1 MASLS
6 LSEHRLTSWDGT
18 RLTYRLWTPPD
29 ARRAILLF
37 HRGHEHSGRVADLV
51 EGLAPAGTA
60 VVAWDARGHGQ
71 SDGVRGDAPGFA
83 TLVRDAEA
91 FARHVE
97 AAHGIPL
104 DRMAVAGLSVGA
116 VVAAAWVHDYAPPV
130 RALVLASPAFRVRL
144 WVPLAI
150 PLLRAAARAGRPAFV
165 RSYVQPGM
173 LTRDPAAARRYRED
187 PLVTRAIAV
196 RVLLGLHDAGR
207 RLVADAEAI
216 TVPSLVQLAGAD
228 WVVDTEV
235 GRRFFGRLGAADK
248 ELRSYPGF
256 RHDLYHDTGGAI
268 PLADAR
274 GFLERALDP
283 APAHPAPALLRPDD
297 DALTRPLPPWS
308 PRRWYFGGLRL
319 LLRTAGRLSAG
330 VRAGRRHGFDS
341 GPSLDYV
348 YEDTARGTTPL
359 GRWLDRIYLD
369 SPGWRAIRQRRVNLT
384 ALLRA
389 AIDRVRAEG
398 RPVRVVDVAAGPGRY
413 VLDVLRQL
421 DDPGATALLLDRDA
435 AAVEAGR
442 RLAAAL
448 GVRGA
453 VHAQGDAFDAAA
465 LAALRPAPTVAVVSG
480 LYELFP
486 DNAPVAASLGGLR
499 AALAGGGYLVYTCQP
514 WHPQLELIARVLTN
528 REGRPWV
535 MRCRPQA
542 EMDALVRQA
551 GFEKLAMAA
560 GEHGICTVSLAR
572 AA

>member
-1 MASLS
+1 MAD
-6 LSEHRLTSWDGT
+6 LSEHELTSWDGT
-18 RLTYRLWTPPD
+18 RLAYRRWTPPG
-29 ARRAILLF
+29 ARRAVLLF

-51 EGLAPAGTA
+51 EGLAPAETA
-60 VVAWDARGHGQ
+60 VFAWDARGHGH
-71 SDGVRGDAPGFA
+71 SDGARGDAPGFG

-91 FARHVE
+91 FARHVQ

-104 DRMAVAGLSVGA
+104 DAMAVVGLSVGA

-165 RSYVQPGM
+165 RSYVQPAM
-173 LTRDPAAARRYRED
+173 LTRDPAAARRYRDD

-216 TVPSLVQLAGAD
+216 GVPCLVQLAGAD
-228 WVVDTEV
+228 WVVDTAA
-235 GRRFFGRLGAADK
+235 GHRFFGRLGAADK
-248 ELRSYPGF
+248 ELRCYPGF
-256 RHDLYHDTGGAI
+256 RHDLYHDTGAQV

-274 GFLERALDP
+274 GFLARALAAPPGRAEP
-283 APAHPAPALLRPDD
+283 APARTGDGGLG
-297 DALTRPLPPWS
+297 RPLPPWS
-308 PRRWYFGGLRL
+308 PRRWYFAGLRL

-330 VRAGRRHGFDS
+330 VRVGWRHGFDS

-348 YEDTARGTTPL
+348 YEDTPRGVTGL
-359 GRWLDRIYLD
+359 GRWLDRVYLD
-369 SPGWRAIRQRRVNLT
+369 TPGWRAIRQRRVHLE

-389 AIDRVRAEG
+389 AVERVRGEG
-398 RPVRVVDVAAGPGRY
+398 RPVRVVDIAAGPGRY
-413 VLDVLRQL
+413 VLEVLREL
-421 DDPGATALLLDRDA
+421 DDPAATALLLDRDP

-453 VHAQGDAFDAAA
+453 VHARGDAFDAAA

-486 DNAPVAASLGGLR
+486 DNGPIAASLGGLR

-542 EMDALVRQA
+542 EMDALVRRA
-551 GFEKLAMAA
+551 GFEKLTTAA
-560 GEHGICTVSLAR
+560 DDTGIFTVSLAR